1 MGFISAHLGIQVGF
15 VVFCD
20 FAGDGG
26 SLITANGVDLVAGNA
41 VGLLAS
47 HCRALIA
54 IDFCVLAAISFR
66 HSTLH
71 AFRLAATDGIG
82 LVSCYHI
89 RLISAYIGAL
99 VTVNRS
105 CLAAVF
111 FRDTTFDR
119 FGFAAAHR
127 ILLVAAHD
135 VGLVSAYR
143 GLLVGLD
150 VGLQGIE
157 VFLFRTFHIHG
168 TVSGHGV
175 GLITCHIM
183 VFISAHLGIQ
193 VGLVVFCDLAGNR
206 FRQSSFYG
214 IALVTGYFGTHIT
227 TNSRHQILANGIGHV
242 ICRSVGDVLGA
253 VAQGFRSNVS
263 NVLGIVCNT
272 SILSCISDIFRSC
285 IFDVFSSVGNSTVI
299 SCIGNISIGRCIG
312 NVICCFIGN
321 RIRCF
326 IDQFLSFVSD
336 STLFCRI
343 GNIRRSL
350 GGRSRVGS
358 IGDFTGDGIYLLI
371 YLGEYRIRRFK
382 LIQDFIDTL
391 LERRGFTF
399 LILEDTTGFRCTL
412 SCCIGVTIFIRQCA
426 L

>member
-1 MGFISAHLGIQVGF
+1 MGFIAANLG
-15 VVFCD
+15 
-20 FAGDGG
+20 
-26 SLITANGVDLVAGNA
+26 
-41 VGLLAS
+41 
-47 HCRALIA
+47 R
-54 IDFCVLAAISFR
+54 
-66 HSTLH
+66 
-71 AFRLAATDGIG
+71 
-82 LVSCYHI
+82 
-89 RLISAYIGAL
+89 
-99 VTVNRS
+99 
-105 CLAAVF
+105 
-111 FRDTTFDR
+111 
-119 FGFAAAHR
+119 
-127 ILLVAAHD
+127 
-135 VGLVSAYR
+135 
-143 GLLVGLD
+143 
-150 VGLQGIE
+150 
-157 VFLFRTFHIHG
+157 
-168 TVSGHGV
+168 
-175 GLITCHIM
+175 
-183 VFISAHLGIQ
+183 Q
-193 VGLVVFCDLAGNR
+193 VGLVVFCDLAGNC

-214 IALVTGYFGTHIT
+214 IALVTSYFGTHIT
-227 TNSRHQILANGIGHV
+227 TNSRRQILANGIGHV
-242 ICRSVGDVLGA
+242 ICRSVGDVLGV

-285 IFDVFSSVGNSTVI
+285 IFDIFSSVGNSTVI

-358 IGDFTGDGIYLLI
+358 IGDFAGDVIYLLI
-371 YLGEYRIRRFK
+371 YLGEYRIRRIN

-391 LERRGFTF
+391 LERRGLTF

-412 SCCIGVTIFIRQCA
+412 SCCIGVTIFILQCA

>member
-1 MGFISAHLGIQVGF
+1 M
-15 VVFCD
+15 
-20 FAGDGG
+20 
-26 SLITANGVDLVAGNA
+26 
-41 VGLLAS
+41 
-47 HCRALIA
+47 
-54 IDFCVLAAISFR
+54 
-66 HSTLH
+66 
-71 AFRLAATDGIG
+71 
-82 LVSCYHI
+82 
-89 RLISAYIGAL
+89 GAL

-105 CLAAVF
+105 CLAAIF
-111 FRDTTFDR
+111 FRDTAFDR
-119 FGFAAAHR
+119 FRLAAAHR
-127 ILLVAAHD
+127 VLLIASYDIGLVAAH
-135 VGLVSAYR
+135 R
-143 GLLVGLD
+143 GLLVCLD
-150 VGLQGIE
+150 VGNLGVE
-157 VFLFRTFHIHG
+157 VFCFRSFYTDR
-168 TVSGHGV
+168 TVSGHGI
-175 GLITCHIM
+175 GLAASYIM
-183 VFISAHLGIQ
+183 GFIAANLGRQ

-227 TNSRHQILANGIGHV
+227 TNSRRQILANGIGHV
-242 ICRSVGDVLGA
+242 ICHSVGDVLGA

-285 IFDVFSSVGNSTVI
+285 IFDIFSSVGNSTAI

-358 IGDFTGDGIYLLI
+358 IGDFAGDVIYLLI
-371 YLGEYRIRRFK
+371 YFGEYRIRRIN
-382 LIQDFIDTL
+382 LIEDFADALFEGRCLAVFIFEGTA
-391 LERRGFTF
+391 
-399 LILEDTTGFRCTL
+399 GFRSAL
-412 SCCIGVTIFIRQCA
+412 SCCIGVTIFILQCA